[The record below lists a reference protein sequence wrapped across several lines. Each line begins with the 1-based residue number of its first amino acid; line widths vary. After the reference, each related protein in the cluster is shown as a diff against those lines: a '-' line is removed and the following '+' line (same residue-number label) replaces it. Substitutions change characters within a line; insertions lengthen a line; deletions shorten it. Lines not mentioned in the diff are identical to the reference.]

1 MATGW
6 PMKTTYANGDVYSA
20 GDVNDTNGTINLL
33 GASVAYAAGK
43 NAVINGDLYINQR
56 NFTSNTT
63 NGTFNFDRFSQLNS
77 GGTVTVTPQTFT
89 PGAAPVV
96 GYEGKNFVRMVTASQ
111 SAAGDFAIM
120 RYQIEDT
127 RTFANQLVTFSFWA
141 KAASGTPK
149 ITVEADQNYGVGGAG
164 GASLTTMGTVTLSTS
179 WTRYTVSGT
188 LPSLSGKTIGTGSYI
203 NIYYW
208 VSAGTTFA
216 SRTNSMGI
224 QNNTFDMWGFQI
236 EEGSTATA
244 FQTATGTIQGE
255 LAACQR
261 YYYRQTA
268 QQVYSV
274 ITTTQNIST
283 TQTIAAYTMPVT
295 MRVAPTA
302 VEFSTL
308 ALQEYSTGGLS
319 AVTVLTLEGNVGGLN
334 TQSLLFTVSSGLTTN
349 RVTRVLCNNSLSA
362 YLGLS
367 AEL

>member
-1 MATGW
+1 MAVGF
-6 PMKTTYANGDVYSA
+6 PLKTTYANGDVYSA

-33 GASVAYAAGK
+33 GSSVAYAAGK
-43 NAVINGDLYINQR
+43 NKIINGDFGVWQR
-56 NFTSNTT
+56 GTSFASIASNVY
-63 NGTFNFDRFSQLNS
+63 FADRFGAANTAG
-77 GGTVTVTPQTFT
+77 GGTITFSRQTFT
-89 PGAAPVV
+89 PGTAPVS
-96 GYEGKNFVRMVTASQ
+96 GYESAYYARLAVTSGSGSTVTGCWQ
-111 SAAGDFAIM
+111 K
-120 RYQIEDT
+120 IEDV
-127 RTFANQLVTFSFWA
+127 RTLAGQTATISFWA
-141 KAASGTPK
+141 KADSARTLSIYTVQDFGSGGSS
-149 ITVEADQNYGVGGAG
+149 GVVT
-164 GASLTTMGTVTLSTS
+164 STTRTLTTS
-179 WTRYTVSGT
+179 WARYTYT
-188 LPSLSGKTIGTGSYI
+188 LNLASISGKTIGTSSYLYI
-203 NIYYW
+203 AIELG
-208 VSAGTTFA
+208 AGQA
-216 SRTNSMGI
+216 SGTVALD
-224 QNNTFDMWGFQI
+224 TWGWQV

-255 LAACQR
+255 LALCQR